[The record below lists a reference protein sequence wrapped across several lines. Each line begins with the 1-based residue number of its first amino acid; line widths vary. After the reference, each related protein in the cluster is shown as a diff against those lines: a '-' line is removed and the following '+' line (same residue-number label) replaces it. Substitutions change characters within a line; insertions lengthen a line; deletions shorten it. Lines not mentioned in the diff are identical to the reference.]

1 MNFLPVLVILVINVG
16 LDLCA
21 PAENGDTEIL
31 REEEEMIGELL
42 QSEKT
47 DATEY
52 ANKEKRLFE
61 DFLAHKTKEERLLNI
76 RKLKEKNLEDQRR
89 RRQERRRRRKNRGNK
104 SRVNRNTRR

>member
-21 PAENGDTEIL
+21 PVENGDTEIL

-52 ANKEKRLFE
+52 ATRKR
-61 DFLAHKTKEERLLNI
+61 DFSRTSWLI
-76 RKLKEKNLEDQRR
+76 RR
-89 RRQERRRRRKNRGNK
+89 RRNDF
-104 SRVNRNTRR
+104 